1 MNRTPFD
8 SYGDGPGCNKE
19 KNSLA
24 ECRSSLE
31 LGKPTERWEARY
43 PHQQEELE
51 ERQGQKE
58 ERYYCSQFVGGKA
71 TRNLPPETQP

>member
-31 LGKPTERWEARY
+31 LGKPTERWKARY

-51 ERQGQKE
+51 ERQGQI
-58 ERYYCSQFVGGKA
+58 
-71 TRNLPPETQP
+71 